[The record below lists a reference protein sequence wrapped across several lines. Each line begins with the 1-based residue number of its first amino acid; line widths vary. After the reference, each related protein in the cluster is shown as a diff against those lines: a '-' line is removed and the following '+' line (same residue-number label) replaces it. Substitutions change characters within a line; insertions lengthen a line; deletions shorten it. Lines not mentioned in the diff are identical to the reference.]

1 MDKRI
6 LRLNLGF
13 GLSYMDNGVIESR
26 LSTLESK
33 IDKLIERNFKNI
45 GLICEQSK
53 KKSKKERPSR
63 SVDRAT

>member
-1 MDKRI
+1 M

-13 GLSYMDNGVIESR
+13 GLLYIDNGVIESR
-26 LSTLESK
+26 SSTLKSK

-45 GLICEQSK
+45 ELIREQSK
-53 KKSKKERPSR
+53 KESKKERPSR